1 MPIWHCRLI
10 KGVKRKEMS
19 TNYPIMLRLKGK
31 KTVVVGGGKVAER
44 KVKGLLGTGALVS
57 VVSPE
62 LTDELLRL
70 ARDGDIIWL
79 DRTFS
84 KDDIQDAF
92 LVFAA
97 TNDEGVNQFVRS
109 VAKDHQL
116 VMVADDP
123 EGSDFHVPAQ
133 VQRGRLSITVST
145 GGASPILAGKIREQ
159 LEQQFDEQYSEYLDF
174 LFSKRQWIL
183 KEIKDSSLKKKLLT
197 AIVSEEFLKSEDREE
212 DFQRLL

>member
-1 MPIWHCRLI
+1 
-10 KGVKRKEMS
+10 MS
-19 TNYPIMLRLKGK
+19 TNYPIMLRLNGK

-70 ARDGDIIWL
+70 ARDGDIVWL
-79 DRTFS
+79 DKTFS

-123 EGSDFHVPAQ
+123 EDSDFHVPAQ

-212 DFQRLL
+212 DFQRLF

>member
-19 TNYPIMLRLKGK
+19 TNYPIMMRLKGK

-97 TNDEGVNQFVRS
+97 TNNEGVNQFVRS

-123 EGSDFHVPAQ
+123 EDSDFHVPAQ

-159 LEQQFDEQYSEYLDF
+159 LEQQFDEQYSDYLEF

-183 KEIKDSSLKKKLLT
+183 KEVKDSSLKKKLLT

-212 DFQRLL
+212 DFQRLF

>member
-1 MPIWHCRLI
+1 
-10 KGVKRKEMS
+10 MS

-31 KTVVVGGGKVAER
+31 KIVAVGGGKVAER

-62 LTDELLRL
+62 LTSELTRL
-70 ARDGDIIWL
+70 VGNGDIIWKQKS
-79 DRTFS
+79 FS
-84 KDDIQDAF
+84 PEDIQEAF
-92 LVFAA
+92 LIFVA
-97 TNDEGVNQFVRS
+97 TSDEGVNQFVRS

-116 VMVADDP
+116 VMIADDP

-145 GGASPILAGKIREQ
+145 GGSSPILAGKIREQ
-159 LEQQFDEQYSEYLDF
+159 LERQFDEKYSEYLEF

-183 KEIKDSSLKKKLLT
+183 KEVKDSSLKKKLLT
-197 AIVSEEFLKSEDREE
+197 AIVSEEFLKSENKEE
-212 DFQRLL
+212 DFQHLLWFLGKNT